1 MGVFRSSSCLM
12 TADKGVLR
20 RSEGKEADFGVWRG
34 GSTGLLAAGIL
45 STKTSDSSSERV
57 TELPD
62 DDDSGRGRRR

>member
-45 STKTSDSSSERV
+45 STRTSDSSTERV
-57 TELPD
+57 TEWPN
-62 DDDSGRGRRR
+62 DDSGRERRR